1 MTTRIKCQPGLLFS
15 GKDKK
20 TNSKIYKTK
29 TVGERFFSSN
39 TSFQIHSKK
48 IIPEVPLEWMGTYPA
63 R

>member
-1 MTTRIKCQPGLLFS
+1 MTTRIKCQPGLFFS
-15 GKDKK
+15 DEDKK

-39 TSFQIHSKK
+39 NSFQIHSKK
-48 IIPEVPLEWMGTYPA
+48 IIPEVPLEWMRTHPT